1 MQITFLNM
9 CRTNIRI
16 HCFMCAP
23 QEAYGRVTWA
33 VPDPKKPSLIAD
45 GTPRFYVGA
54 PPTDAEG
61 QHMHYECF
69 CSLLW
74 GARHQHDSLHA
85 KRAEALYNK
94 AQVKHT
100 QHILEHGIQ
109 PDQEDCDE
117 TGSSFL
123 ALLLEQTL
131 KKEDVVNDV
140 YHWELQ
146 WRRSPVQRQHEQQ
159 DTMRGIS
166 TWNAKARTRNRFNA
180 MLTNGYGSRNNYIHF
195 MTHGAYLLE
204 SRHLPPPCI
213 EAAAAV
219 TRNVGAYESTS
230 RIHPLPKPRPRFMN
244 PGKRSEQRYKYCK
257 NMWADARKY
266 IQGEDVQRAGKAFN
280 FVVDRINGDTRLET
294 WPTAPGQS
302 DAQPKAS
309 HEHVAHR
316 MQSYERVFAE
326 DGRELKDA
334 RENGWS
340 AGWTRTSPP
349 ATHSWSKHDAWYQ
362 SSCKCW

>member
-9 CRTNIRI
+9 CRANIRI

-33 VPDPKKPSLIAD
+33 VPDPESPSLIAD

-131 KKEDVVNDV
+131 KKEDVVHDV
-140 YHWELQ
+140 CRWELQ

-159 DTMRGIS
+159 DMKRGIS
-166 TWNAKARTRNRFNA
+166 MWNAKARTHNRFNA
-180 MLTNGYGSRNNYIHF
+180 MLTNGYGSRINYIHF
-195 MTHGAYLLE
+195 MTHGAYWLE

-244 PGKRSEQRYKYCK
+244 QVRDPSSDTSIARTCGPTRGSTSKAKMSRGRARRSILSSI
-257 NMWADARKY
+257 AS
-266 IQGEDVQRAGKAFN
+266 
-280 FVVDRINGDTRLET
+280 
-294 WPTAPGQS
+294 TAI
-302 DAQPKAS
+302 
-309 HEHVAHR
+309 HV
-316 MQSYERVFAE
+316 
-326 DGRELKDA
+326 
-334 RENGWS
+334 
-340 AGWTRTSPP
+340 
-349 ATHSWSKHDAWYQ
+349 
-362 SSCKCW
+362 